1 LVMYDLVSTMSK
13 EGWKRPIYF
22 TSVSGYD
29 FKGLNDYLE
38 LEGLVYRFVPI
49 RGGSSSRQPLRVNQ
63 HKLYSNIVKNYGY
76 YGMKEKENFFLD
88 DKASYVP
95 NDIQQMGLLLAKFY
109 VQKVNV
115 LEQVQKQLNAGSDLT
130 KMVSPEEG
138 FVNAAEF
145 FAVYSDSMEVYR
157 NRGVEVL
164 NHVMKEIPESV
175 MPMRREYRVDY
186 GLTLLSLGDE
196 KGAKKVMDQCLKE
209 NLEYYN
215 FFVNELEDDGEGMA
229 FAQREIYVSEDLL
242 RRMIKSLDAAGKKA
256 LADEYRKQAASIGK
270 F

>member
-1 LVMYDLVSTMSK
+1 
-13 EGWKRPIYF
+13 
-22 TSVSGYD
+22 
-29 FKGLNDYLE
+29 
-38 LEGLVYRFVPI
+38 
-49 RGGSSSRQPLRVNQ
+49 
-63 HKLYSNIVKNYGY
+63 
-76 YGMKEKENFFLD
+76 
-88 DKASYVP
+88 
-95 NDIQQMGLLLAKFY
+95 

-138 FVNAAEF
+138 FANAAEF
-145 FAVYSDSMEVYR
+145 FAVYSDSIEVYR
-157 NRGVEVL
+157 KRGVEVL

>member
-1 LVMYDLVSTMSK
+1 
-13 EGWKRPIYF
+13 
-22 TSVSGYD
+22 
-29 FKGLNDYLE
+29 
-38 LEGLVYRFVPI
+38 
-49 RGGSSSRQPLRVNQ
+49 
-63 HKLYSNIVKNYGY
+63 
-76 YGMKEKENFFLD
+76 MKEKPNFFLD

-115 LEQVQKQLNAGSDLT
+115 LEQVQKQVSAGSDLT

-138 FVNAAEF
+138 FANAAEF
-145 FAVYSDSMEVYR
+145 FAVYSDSIEVYR
-157 NRGVEVL
+157 KRGVEVL
-164 NHVMKEIPESV
+164 NHIMKEIPESV

-196 KGAKKVMDQCLKE
+196 KGAKIVMDQCLKE

-242 RRMIKSLDAAGKKA
+242 RRMIKSLDASGKKA